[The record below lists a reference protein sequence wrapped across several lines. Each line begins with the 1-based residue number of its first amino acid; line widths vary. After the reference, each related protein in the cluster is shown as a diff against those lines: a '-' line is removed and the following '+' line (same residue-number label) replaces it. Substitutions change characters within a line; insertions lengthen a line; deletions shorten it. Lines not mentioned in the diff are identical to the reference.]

1 MNIQQIKTIL
11 EISALRQMNNII
23 GNTSSTTNTSIF
35 SSLLG
40 QVLANENVA
49 GTTNDSASTMMNS
62 ARQTRNMPVSPLSSN
77 KPNIK
82 LANNELQPIIE
93 EAAKKYNLPASLLLS
108 VIKQESN
115 FNMNAVSPSGARGLM
130 QLMPATAAS
139 LGVENI
145 DDPRENIMGGAKYL
159 RKMLDQFG
167 SLDLALAA
175 YNAGPGN
182 VKKYN
187 GIPPFKETQN
197 YVAKIMQNDYA

>member
-1 MNIQQIKTIL
+1 MNIHQIKTIL

-23 GNTSSTTNTSIF
+23 GNTSSTNNTSIF
-35 SSLLG
+35 SSVLEQLLT
-40 QVLANENVA
+40 NENVA
-49 GTTNDSASTMMNS
+49 SSTNHSVSTLIDSARKTKKL
-62 ARQTRNMPVSPLSSN
+62 PVSLLSSS

-82 LANNELQPIIE
+82 LANSELQPIIQ
-93 EAAKKYNLPASLLLS
+93 EAAKKYNLPSTLLLS

-115 FNMNAVSPSGARGLM
+115 FNINAVSPSGARGLM
-130 QLMPATAAS
+130 QLMPATARS

-145 DDPRENIMGGAKYL
+145 DDPQENIMGGAKYL

-182 VKKYN
+182 VNKYN

-197 YVAKIMQNDYA
+197 YVAKILQNYNA

>member
-93 EAAKKYNLPASLLLS
+93 EAAKKYNLPSSLLLS